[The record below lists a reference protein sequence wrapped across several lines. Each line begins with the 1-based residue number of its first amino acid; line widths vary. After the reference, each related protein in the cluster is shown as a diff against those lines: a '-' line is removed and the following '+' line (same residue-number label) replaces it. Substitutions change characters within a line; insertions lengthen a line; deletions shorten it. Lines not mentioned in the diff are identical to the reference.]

1 MDLAQVTF
9 SCELKIIVKSEQAV
23 HHSLCHPQFL
33 RLKFN
38 DISVK
43 KENIGREKNW
53 SATLGVERGQAVST
67 KFEEGCGFECE
78 KSLA

>member
-23 HHSLCHPQFL
+23 HHSLCDPQFL

-43 KENIGREKNW
+43 KE
-53 SATLGVERGQAVST
+53 LGVERGQAVST